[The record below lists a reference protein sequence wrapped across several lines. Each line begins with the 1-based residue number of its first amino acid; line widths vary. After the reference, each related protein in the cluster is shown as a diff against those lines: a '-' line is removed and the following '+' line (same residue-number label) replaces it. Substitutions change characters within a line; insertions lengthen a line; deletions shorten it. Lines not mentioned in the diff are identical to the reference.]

1 MAAFTT
7 AVVVASAGVL
17 TIARGSTISFT
28 VTWGSNISPFR
39 FNRIWPVIQTAG
51 DEDTHQSVTLVSE
64 GSQWDLSKPASV
76 ALAASVRGNARCLTL
91 RRRPTHLNCAFIRKT
106 AGARQCSTFPPGFTI

>member
-7 AVVVASAGVL
+7 AVVIASAGVL

-39 FNRIWPVIQTAG
+39 FNRIWPAIQTAG
-51 DEDTHQSVTLVSE
+51 DEDTQQSVTIVSE
-64 GSQWDLSKPASV
+64 GSQWNLSSPASTP
-76 ALAASVRGNARCLTL
+76 LAASVRANGQSGAPIAARIQVM
-91 RRRPTHLNCAFIRKT
+91 AS
-106 AGARQCSTFPPGFTI
+106 QVDTF